1 MINNI
6 FTSGLDGSGGLNE
19 TAFFVLVIAIVWG
32 WLLVSVFQRLVE
44 NLWFQTLDMEP
55 RSTLHSLIIAVVMLF
70 LFILFI
76 WFIDSLQVIF
86 VSAAR
91 TELAEAAGGL
101 LSAANEDEE
110 AASNV
115 VTQQLGNTKNGHPI
129 VLLNTGY

>member
-44 NLWFQTLDMEP
+44 NLWFQTLGMDP

-76 WFIDSLQVIF
+76 WL
-86 VSAAR
+86 
-91 TELAEAAGGL
+91 
-101 LSAANEDEE
+101 
-110 AASNV
+110 
-115 VTQQLGNTKNGHPI
+115 
-129 VLLNTGY
+129 